1 MSSQYSTLRK
11 SRTYIVVP
19 RNVPPENFLS
29 VPETQKERKTG
40 LVRCVL
46 IPVLVLL
53 VIAGLLSG
61 LGCLVYGY
69 HSRQKTVKWTG
80 REEQDDEPSAAYE
93 YTQLT
98 VDQITTFVVYT
109 FHFCFAFHIFPL
121 GLNQRTFTLHYADKC
136 SISHILSLF

>member
-1 MSSQYSTLRK
+1 MSHKYSTLRK

-19 RNVPPENFLS
+19 RDVPHENFLS

-61 LGCLVYGY
+61 LVYGY
-69 HSRQKTVKWTG
+69 QSHQES
-80 REEQDDEPSAAYE
+80 DEHVHLM
-93 YTQLT
+93 LT
-98 VDQITTFVVYT
+98 CT
-109 FHFCFAFHIFPL
+109 
-121 GLNQRTFTLHYADKC
+121 N
-136 SISHILSLF
+136 S